1 VAAVRQQTVLR
12 IIEMEEAAVV
22 AAAALVKTKQ
32 QRVELHL
39 LRDKVLLAAVVI
51 AHWVLVVVA
60 HQKLAEA
67 PVVVMAKLVQ
77 LLELALPA
85 QAVAAAAVVIQ
96 LRNLL

>member
-1 VAAVRQQTVLR
+1 
-12 IIEMEEAAVV
+12 MEEAAE
-22 AAAALVKTKQ
+22 AAAAVLVRETQ
-32 QRVELHL
+32 LPGEQHL
-39 LRDKVLLAAVVI
+39 RQDKVLLAAVVI

-85 QAVAAAAVVIQ
+85 QAVAVVVVVIQ